1 MDEKRR
7 EYQIQPRPRYICEQS
22 EHDSYGLINP
32 MYLTNEFAADFRKIL
47 AGESESSK
55 PFPHISLPNF
65 LMSMKFLG
73 ALRQELDRTRY
84 RRIEND
90 LYSLNQTDDL
100 ANYDAAKD
108 FIKTDVLQW
117 LKSVSKIDLNS
128 DVAITGSCY
137 KNTDLLLPHDDQCE
151 GRAIAFV
158 LYLSPNWKEADGGQL
173 VLYETDDQ
181 NNPKSIV
188 KSMNPVENTL
198 LLFPVSPRSWHMVTE
213 VTSQKERISLHGWF
227 HSDVCV
233 TAERAKS
240 KSPVVGP
247 KPHMDIAREE
257 LRDWL
262 TPEFIDPKYHSDM
275 STYFC
280 SEGELNLMQ
289 FLRVSSNFC
298 SIFLMKKKRNFLG
311 RSLKKHFIY
320 ICNARK
326 ISNNSIP

>member
-1 MDEKRR
+1 
-7 EYQIQPRPRYICEQS
+7 
-22 EHDSYGLINP
+22 
-32 MYLTNEFAADFRKIL
+32 
-47 AGESESSK
+47 
-55 PFPHISLPNF
+55 
-65 LMSMKFLG
+65 MSMKFLG

-100 ANYDAAKD
+100 ANYDAAKFPNLVKFRD
-108 FIKTDVLQW
+108 FVKTDVLQW

-158 LYLSPNWKEADGGQL
+158 LYLSPNWEEADGGQL

-247 KPHMDIAREE
+247 KPHLDIAHEE
-257 LRDWL
+257 LRNWL
-262 TPEFIDPKYHSDM
+262 TPEFIDSKYHSDM

-289 FLRVSSNFC
+289 FLRPEKAEALLHELDSADFEEICRPHRMKLNRLRKDALPTDSGVRTLLHLLRSEPMTS
-298 SIFLMKKKRNFLG
+298 LMSDWTSLPLLDDNGENESEDGEPGLYYNLNKRT
-311 RSLKKHFIY
+311 
-320 ICNARK
+320 
-326 ISNNSIP
+326 